1 MKKKYC
7 TIFNNS
13 MYVWAFGVL
22 KNLSQSLRV
31 QWKTIY
37 KKYNYKK
44 SGSFRKIRPDASDCL
59 QKLGQIRKNPDGWQP
74 WGLFWC
80 SKTNGRCVI
89 MFSQFTRQLLLI
101 AWPFTYRSACKQV
114 AVPYALLYIII
125 LFEIYLR
132 QILYQ
137 LIWNVVL

>member
-13 MYVWAFGVL
+13 MYVWVFGVL

-31 QWKTIY
+31 QWKTIIRIVS
-37 KKYNYKK
+37 KNPP
-44 SGSFRKIRPDASDCL
+44 GRFRLPP
-59 QKLGQIRKNPDGWQP
+59 KLGQIRENPDGWQP